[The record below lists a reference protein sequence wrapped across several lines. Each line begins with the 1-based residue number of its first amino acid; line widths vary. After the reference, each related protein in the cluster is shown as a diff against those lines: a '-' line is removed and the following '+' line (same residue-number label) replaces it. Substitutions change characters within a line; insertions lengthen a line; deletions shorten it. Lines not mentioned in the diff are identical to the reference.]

1 MFRNT
6 VITFALD
13 DDIREFEVG
22 KLQLWLWELKSNH
35 PLKLETYLA
44 LFVNIKLILIMNDI
58 QS

>member
-22 KLQLWLWELKSNH
+22 QLQLWLWELKEQPSLKVGDISNTLCEH
-35 PLKLETYLA
+35 
-44 LFVNIKLILIMNDI
+44 
-58 QS
+58 